1 MAHRFPNPLA
11 LLTAPAILLIAGCGG
26 GVAASG
32 FHFSESISV
41 HANATH
47 TDTAGHLQYSATLSG
62 GEPTQVQWTATGG
75 DPVSGPGSISP
86 SGLYTPPTYLT
97 QESVPVLITATTAQD
112 PAQPGTAKLTIS
124 PGFLQPLTPGNFALG
139 PGASTQ
145 LSGSIT
151 EVGGSGDLHF
161 TLASDPSG
169 SLPANP
175 AELGSLGQPTCRRS
189 PVTNPTPAYTLCS
202 VSYTAPASIP
212 APAVAYI
219 LAAAPAIPDDAPARS
234 WSRVLLNPSGI
245 SSSPVAH
252 QAHLPVPVAL
262 GVSSGNNADYDQSSG
277 QLSDCCGGTLGAL
290 LQDASGT
297 QFVLSNNHVLAR
309 SDQSFP
315 GETIIQPGLI
325 DNGCTPFGIGPGTT
339 PVATLTGYPPLA
351 LAQTNVDAAIA
362 RPPPGSVDTRGNI
375 LELGPRQ
382 PDGTLAPAPP
392 GTSSTNG
399 RGESPTLGLSVA
411 KSGRTTGLT
420 CSQVSAIDVDVVID
434 YFSDCAETHPTLA
447 KIFTNQFVV
456 AGANFSDAGDS
467 GALVVDASNA
477 EPVGLFFAGATDSN
491 GVEQAISN
499 PAADVLAALNSQV
512 QAPTGP
518 TSYTFVGA
526 QDHPV
531 ACLTYAAPKPAMPL
545 LSPAARARAEA
556 ALPLA
561 QLQLG
566 SNIQLSTQRVTIAP
580 SRDHPGLAALA
591 FPLNT
596 PNLPAAISGVPTQ
609 IPASES
615 PTLPRAASLA
625 LALTAKQRNAAAL
638 LRGNPAIFGVGVGQS
653 LDNPADAAIFLFVD
667 RTKSPGNL
675 PESLDGQRTR
685 LVLMDRPHVTRAQG
699 QPAHAATC
707 QPAPPSQP
715 LSFHF
720 QMPMPR

>member
-1 MAHRFPNPLA
+1 MAQRFPNPLT
-11 LLTAPAILLIAGCGG
+11 LLTAPALILIAGCGG

-32 FHFSESISV
+32 FHFSESISI

-97 QESVPVLITATTAQD
+97 QESAPVLITATPAQD
-112 PAQPGTAKLTIS
+112 PAQPGTATLTIS
-124 PGFLQPLTPGNFALG
+124 PGFLQPLTPGNLALG

-151 EVGGSGDLHF
+151 EVGGSGALHF
-161 TLASDPSG
+161 TLAADPSG

-175 AELGSLGQPTCRRS
+175 SELGALGALGQPTCRRS
-189 PVTNPTPAYTLCS
+189 PVTNPTPAYTVCT
-202 VSYTAPASIP
+202 VAYTAPASIP
-212 APAVAYI
+212 APATAYI
-219 LAAAPAIPDDAPARS
+219 LAAAPATGDDPPARS

-252 QAHLPVPVAL
+252 QAHLPVPIPL
-262 GVSSGNNADYDQSSG
+262 GVSSGNNADYDQASG

-325 DNGCTPFGIGPGTT
+325 DNGCTPFAIGPGTT
-339 PVATLTGYPPLA
+339 PVATLTGYPALA
-351 LAQTNVDAAIA
+351 LPQTNVDAAIA
-362 RPPPGSVDTRGNI
+362 RPTPGSIDTRGNI

-382 PDGTLAPAPP
+382 SDGTLASAPP
-392 GTSSTNG
+392 GTSSTAG

-420 CSQVSAIDVDVVID
+420 CSQVSAINVDVVID
-434 YFSDCAETHPTLA
+434 YFSDCAETHPALT
-447 KIFTNQFVV
+447 KTFTNQFVV

-491 GVEQAISN
+491 GVEQAIAN
-499 PAADVLAALNSQV
+499 PASDVLAALSSQFP
-512 QAPTGP
+512 APTGP
-518 TSYTFVGA
+518 TTYTFVGA

-531 ACLTYAAPKPAMPL
+531 SCLTYAAPNPATPL
-545 LSPAARARAEA
+545 LTPAARALAEA

-566 SNIQLSTQRVTIAP
+566 AGTQRVTIAP

-591 FPLNT
+591 FPLST
-596 PNLPAAISGVPTQ
+596 PNLPAGISGVPTQ
-609 IPASES
+609 VPATDS
-615 PTLPRAASLA
+615 PTQPRASSLA

-653 LDNPADAAIFLFVD
+653 LDNPADAAIILFVD
-667 RTKSPGNL
+667 RTRSPGNL
-675 PESLDGQRTR
+675 PQSLDGQRVR
-685 LVLMDRPHVTRAQG
+685 LVLMDRPHVTRAHG

-707 QPAPPSQP
+707 QPAPAAQP
-715 LSFHF
+715 FSFRF
-720 QMPMPR
+720 PLMLPQ